1 MAPKYKDYYSLLGVS
16 KSADAKEISTA
27 YRRLAGKFHPD
38 VNPNDKTAEDKF
50 KEIGEA
56 YDVLKDETKRT
67 AYDTYG
73 DQWRAATQGQSM
85 GRSSRSPGGHTFD
98 FSQSFAGT
106 SNQRKRYD
114 VGDPLAGSSNLNDL
128 FSTLFGQ
135 MGESGTGGRR
145 PEDASRRSTVSQTI
159 ETNVSLTIM
168 EAVEGCSKQLIVNQK
183 DGLITFNI
191 PAGIKDGSKL
201 RLAATTKR
209 KEILATM
216 HITVPSGY
224 ERREDNLVLDTPVL
238 FTTCILGGDIT
249 VLTADGERKTLRLP
263 PGTEAGQQL
272 RLARHGMPRGAAKP
286 RGDLIVRIKLFLPK
300 TLSDEQLELVKD
312 LANSLREP
320 S

>member
-1 MAPKYKDYYSLLGVS
+1 MGPTYKDYYSILGVS
-16 KSADAKEISTA
+16 KSTDAKEIHAA
-27 YRRLAGKFHPD
+27 YRRLARKFHPD

-56 YDVLKDETKRT
+56 YEVLSDGTKRT

-73 DQWRAATQGQSM
+73 DQWRAATQGQTM
-85 GRSSRSPGGHTFD
+85 GRSTGGHTFD
-98 FSQSFAGT
+98 FSQSFAGA

-135 MGESGTGGRR
+135 MGEGGTAGRR
-145 PEDASRRSTVSQTI
+145 PEETPRRSAVTQTI

-168 EAVEGCSKQLIVNQK
+168 EAVGGCSKQLIVNQK

-201 RLAATTKR
+201 RLAATPKR
-209 KEILATM
+209 KQIIATL
-216 HITVPSGY
+216 HITVPTGY

-249 VLTADGERKTLRLP
+249 VLTPDGERKTLRLP
-263 PGTEAGQQL
+263 PGTETGQQL
-272 RLARHGMPRGAAKP
+272 RLAGHGMPRGTAIA
-286 RGDLIVRIKLFLPK
+286 RGDLIVRIKLFIPK
-300 TLSDEQLELVKD
+300 TLSDGQLELVKN
-312 LANSLREP
+312 LANSLRDT